1 MTDHP
6 QLRLRY
12 ALLKGTTEGLLFVD
26 DVPNGL
32 KCNCVCSHCG
42 KELIAR
48 NNPRNKREHHF
59 AHRGGADCKGARM
72 TTLHKLA
79 QQIIKEERKIML
91 PAYDKQYVQKGAR
104 LGTYDEVEL
113 EVVCKAENS
122 NRRPD
127 CIGYND
133 SRRQNTWIEIFCQH
147 QIDPIKRE
155 EIIQNR
161 QYCIEINFKDLL
173 NTNYTKESVKNRLL
187 TCFEDREWI
196 CHPEW
201 DDEEMR
207 KEAEEMRILEEEQKK
222 RDEEIKRFLEESKRK
237 QEELMRKQE
246 AERRKLAERLKNRPR
261 VSISDSSSKT
271 IRINDRASESPNNG
285 IHDWVTYAK
294 RLYAEGADRETFY
307 STLTRQYAKVTL
319 ENSEPILVKELHLK
333 INELLPRTDYI
344 VRIQKIY
351 LEILIA
357 IWILDKLNH
366 SECLEL
372 SRIFV
377 SNQNIRYNIY
387 KTIKRIGNI
396 YSSGIEGNLIPI
408 NLENRDVILQ
418 ILRTCYM

>member
-1 MTDHP
+1 M
-6 QLRLRY
+6 
-12 ALLKGTTEGLLFVD
+12 KGILNCEGLLFVD

-79 QQIIKEERKIML
+79 QQVIKEERRIML
-91 PAYDKQYVQKGAR
+91 PAYDKQFVQKGAR

-113 EVVCKAENS
+113 EVLCKAENS

-133 SRRQNTWIEIFCQH
+133 NRRQNTWIEIFCQH

-201 DDEEMR
+201 DDEEKR
-207 KEAEEMRILEEEQKK
+207 KEEEEKRIQEEEQKK
-222 RDEEIKRFLEESKRK
+222 RDEEIKRFLEKSERK
-237 QEELMRKQE
+237 QEELKRKQE
-246 AERRKLAERLKNRPR
+246 AERRKQAERLKNQSRASASNTSP
-261 VSISDSSSKT
+261 KT
-271 IRINDRASESPNNG
+271 IRINDSASKSQNSG
-285 IHDWVTYAK
+285 IHDWVMYAK
-294 RLYAEGADRETFY
+294 SLYAEGSGRETFY
-307 STLTRQYAKVTL
+307 STLTREYARVTL
-319 ENSEPILVKELHLK
+319 ENSDPILVKELRTK
-333 INELLPRTDYI
+333 INELLPRTDFI
-344 VRIQKIY
+344 ERFLKIY
-351 LEILIA
+351 LEMLIA

-366 SECLEL
+366 SECPEL

-396 YSSGIEGNLIPI
+396 CSGEIEGSLIPVSI
-408 NLENRDVILQ
+408 ENRDVIRQ
-418 ILRTCYM
+418 ILRICYM

>member
-12 ALLKGTTEGLLFVD
+12 ALLRGTTEGLLFVD

-187 TCFEDREWI
+187 TCFEDRVWI

-201 DDEEMR
+201 DEE
-207 KEAEEMRILEEEQKK
+207 
-222 RDEEIKRFLEESKRK
+222 
-237 QEELMRKQE
+237 
-246 AERRKLAERLKNRPR
+246 ERLKAEEELRKKKAEEKAKEAIRARIAKEQEEKEKRELERLLRKGQR
-261 VSISDSSSKT
+261 VQAASSNPKSTHTRSVSSKQLKEGE
-271 IRINDRASESPNNG
+271 R
-285 IHDWVTYAK
+285 DWVTYAK

-307 STLTRQYAKVTL
+307 STLNREFAKVTL
-319 ENSEPILVKELHLK
+319 ENTEPILVKELHLK

-351 LEILIA
+351 LEMLIA
-357 IWILDKLNH
+357 IWVLDKLNH
-366 SECLEL
+366 SEHPDR

-377 SNQNIRYNIY
+377 ANQDLRNNIFR
-387 KTIKRIGNI
+387 TIKRIGNI
-396 YSSGIEGNLIPI
+396 YSSEIEGNLIPI

>member
-1 MTDHP
+1 
-6 QLRLRY
+6 
-12 ALLKGTTEGLLFVD
+12 
-26 DVPNGL
+26 
-32 KCNCVCSHCG
+32 
-42 KELIAR
+42 
-48 NNPRNKREHHF
+48 
-59 AHRGGADCKGARM
+59 M

-79 QQIIKEERKIML
+79 QQVIKEERKIML

-104 LGTYDEVEL
+104 LRTYDEVEL

-201 DDEEMR
+201 DDEEKRREEEEKR
-207 KEAEEMRILEEEQKK
+207 KQEEEQKK
-222 RDEEIKRFLEESKRK
+222 RDEEFKRFLEKSERQ
-237 QEELMRKQE
+237 QEELKRKQE
-246 AERRKLAERLKNRPR
+246 AERRKQAERLKNQSRAF
-261 VSISDSSSKT
+261 VSDSSPKQ
-271 IRINDRASESPNNG
+271 IRINDSASESPNNG

-294 RLYAEGADRETFY
+294 RLYAEGAARETFY
-307 STLTRQYAKVTL
+307 STLTREYAKVTL

-351 LEILIA
+351 LEMLIA
-357 IWILDKLNH
+357 IWVLDKLNH
-366 SECLEL
+366 NEHPDW

-377 SNQNIRYNIY
+377 ANQDLRNNIFR
-387 KTIKRIGNI
+387 TIKRIGNI
-396 YSSGIEGNLIPI
+396 YSSEIEGNLIPI
-408 NLENRDVILQ
+408 NLENREVILQ